1 MPFGCA
7 LGSIVRECSLSVHE
21 YHWSIVGQPGGTP
34 RSGRGGRRFKSC
46 HSDQHLGSSE
56 TSIPT
61 VSPTDSRPCAFYCRR
76 QLLANAAIA
85 ASSARSRAP
94 RALSVPLSPLAHIH
108 GRPRGPIVIRK
119 KRPVLLGCTENGG
132 HTKCKKTVPKRPRP
146 PAKAKYATQGVRRT
160 FYRLLFLDG
169 DRIFRSCSQFGSLA
183 SSFKPPAV
191 CLAGRCKS
199 SPPVRA

>member
-34 RSGRGGRRFKSC
+34 RSGRGGRDEGVGTRGSLGSKSC
-46 HSDQHLGSSE
+46 HSDQH
-56 TSIPT
+56 
-61 VSPTDSRPCAFYCRR
+61 F
-76 QLLANAAIA
+76 
-85 ASSARSRAP
+85 
-94 RALSVPLSPLAHIH
+94 
-108 GRPRGPIVIRK
+108 
-119 KRPVLLGCTENGG
+119 

-169 DRIFRSCSQFGSLA
+169 DRIFRSCSRFGSLA

-191 CLAGRCKS
+191 CLGGRCKS
-199 SPPVRA
+199 SLPVRA